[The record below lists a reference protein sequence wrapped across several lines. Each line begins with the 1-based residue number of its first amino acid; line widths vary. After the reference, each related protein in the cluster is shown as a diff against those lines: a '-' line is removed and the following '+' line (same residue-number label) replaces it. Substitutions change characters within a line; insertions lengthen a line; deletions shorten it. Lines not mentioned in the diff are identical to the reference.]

1 MKYCIYTLGCKV
13 NYYESESVLNS
24 LKEFGEVTTELEF
37 ADVYILNTCAVT
49 NEAEHKSRG
58 VIAKINKLN
67 PNAKIYVMGCS
78 AELHKD
84 AFLTKPN
91 VVAVLGTENKQK
103 IVDIITKN
111 WVGDHAEA
119 PATTYLD
126 NAKVSGERIRTFIK
140 IQDGCNNFCTYCII
154 PYTRGRERSRELKS
168 IENELKEVSKNSKE
182 VVLVGINIAGYGKD
196 LHPQKTLVDVVNLF
210 KNYPEIRLRFSSFEM
225 GVLTDELL
233 KVLAE
238 MPNFCPFFHLA
249 LQSGDDKT
257 LKKMNRKYGTEEYF
271 EALQKI
277 KRYFPNATISTDI
290 IVGFPT
296 ETEEDFN
303 NSLNFVKKCNFA
315 FMHIFPYSKRNG
327 TVAEKWGILNGE
339 VVRKRVSQMTE
350 LANIKKQEFLA
361 QNIGKTEEVL
371 IENYQKG
378 YLKGFT
384 KGYLKC
390 YIKSEEKSLINQ
402 VVKVKITNIFGDGV
416 TAELI

>member
-1 MKYCIYTLGCKV
+1 MGCKV
-13 NYYESESVLNS
+13 NYYESESIYNS
-24 LKEFGEVTTELEF
+24 LKKFGEVTTDLEF
-37 ADVYILNTCAVT
+37 ANVYILNTCAVT

-84 AFLTKPN
+84 SFLTKPN

-103 IVDIITKN
+103 MVEIITKN
-111 WVGDHAEA
+111 ETGDHIQ
-119 PATTYLD
+119 PLSTTYLD

-154 PYTRGRERSRELKS
+154 PYTRGRERSRTIES

-196 LHPQKTLVDVVNLF
+196 LTPQKTLVDVVNLF

-225 GVLTDELL
+225 GVLSDNLL
-233 KVLAE
+233 KTLAE

-249 LQSGDDKT
+249 LQSGDDNT
-257 LKKMNRKYGTEEYF
+257 LKKMNRKYTVCEYF
-271 EALQKI
+271 KSLQKI
-277 KRYFPNATISTDI
+277 KEYFPDATISTDI

-327 TVAEKWGILNGE
+327 TVAEKWGMLNGE
-339 VVRKRVSQMTE
+339 VVRQRVAQMTE
-350 LANIKKQEFLA
+350 LANIKKQEFLT
-361 QNIGKTEEVL
+361 QNLGKTAEVL

-390 YIKSEEKSLINQ
+390 YIKSEDKSLINQ
-402 VVKVKITNIFGDGV
+402 VVKVKITDILEDGV